1 MRVNK
6 IITTGKCSDL
16 IINQILSTS
25 SVRKH
30 SMYGI
35 RKDNLYV
42 DIVTYPNLPASAE
55 KYPLSNSPGMYMY
68 VTVGSPVFAA
78 SVPLQIMRRS

>member
-1 MRVNK
+1 
-6 IITTGKCSDL
+6 
-16 IINQILSTS
+16 
-25 SVRKH
+25 
-30 SMYGI
+30 MYGI

-55 KYPLSNSPGMYMY
+55 KCPLSNSPGMYMY